1 MLSDTC
7 SGPSQ
12 IPMSF
17 ILFFSAHLFENYIEN
32 PKERKEKKENFE
44 KKKRKW
50 IIIVSSPFHMILRHR
65 IKNNTHTKWEKI
77 KDWNVEALTLN
88 SFKCKTR
95 LKHFAVTPHYEKCR
109 DPLLS

>member
-1 MLSDTC
+1 MNHYC
-7 SGPSQ
+7 VKP
-12 IPMSF
+12 
-17 ILFFSAHLFENYIEN
+17 FSHDFAAPY
-32 PKERKEKKENFE
+32 K
-44 KKKRKW
+44 
-50 IIIVSSPFHMILRHR
+50 
-65 IKNNTHTKWEKI
+65 KNNTHTKWEKI